1 MNDEQFSK
9 QFQAN
14 YDRVINYMG
23 HGSNQHLAMSL
34 ASKYTINKKQFSGVM
49 LRKVMEIINEEKSF
63 SLQLESALSYKLASY
78 LMEEK
83 DIHIAI
89 KQINNHDSLLADVK
103 FKQSS
108 FRILGA
114 LFLQEDSLEHAR
126 RAKSLFEEMNRR
138 QPFLTSKEDIPY
150 VVVQTSV
157 QEDSIGQRAETI
169 QRYYLELKKHQFIIG
184 NHLQALSQIMTIYS
198 TEYNALLVQYTVQ
211 LRKELN
217 KQNIKVK
224 RVHYPFIGI
233 LALAATD
240 DFKIEEI
247 CILYQQLIEQKA
259 FRYAKEYA
267 LIIAIQKIVND
278 LLNVQNL
285 VDLTPLTRLSQMSEI
300 AEFVLEFTSLIP
312 SGVSDIIDFLN

>member
-14 YDRVINYMG
+14 YDRVINYIG
-23 HGSNQHLAMSL
+23 QGNDQHLVMSL

-49 LRKVMEIINEEKSF
+49 LRKVMEIIDEEKSF
-63 SLQLESALSYKLASY
+63 SLQLESAMSYKLASY

-83 DIHIAI
+83 DIHTAI
-89 KQINNHDSLLADVK
+89 KQINYHDSLLADVK
-103 FKQSS
+103 FKQSP

-114 LFLQEDSLEHAR
+114 LFLQEDSFEHAK
-126 RAKSLFEEMNRR
+126 RAKNLFDEMNRK

-150 VVVQTSV
+150 VVVQTSI

-169 QRYYLELKKHQFIIG
+169 QRYYLELKKHQFTIG
-184 NHLQALSQIMTIYS
+184 NHLQGLSQIMTIYS
-198 TEYNALLVQYTVQ
+198 TDYNELLVQYIIQ
-211 LRKELN
+211 LRKELI

-240 DFKIEEI
+240 NLKIGEI
-247 CILYQQLIEQKA
+247 CILYQQLMEQKA

-267 LIIAIQKIVND
+267 LIVAIQKVVND
-278 LLNVQNL
+278 LLNIQNL

-300 AEFVLEFTSLIP
+300 AEFVLEFTGLIP
-312 SGVSDIIDFLN
+312 SGVSDVLDFFN

>member
-23 HGSNQHLAMSL
+23 QGSDQHLVMSL
-34 ASKYTINKKQFSGVM
+34 ASKYTINKKQFSGVF
-49 LRKVMEIINEEKSF
+49 LRKVMEIIDEEKSF
-63 SLQLESALSYKLASY
+63 SLQLESAMSYKLAAY

-83 DIHIAI
+83 DLHTAI
-89 KQINNHDSLLADVK
+89 KQINYHDSLLADVK
-103 FKQSS
+103 FKQSP

-114 LFLQEDSLEHAR
+114 LFLQGDSFEHAK
-126 RAKSLFEEMNRR
+126 RAKNLFDEMNHL

-150 VVVQTSV
+150 VVLQTSV
-157 QEDSIGQRAETI
+157 QEDSMGQRAETI
-169 QRYYLELKKHQFIIG
+169 QRYYLELKKHQFTIG

-198 TEYNALLVQYTVQ
+198 TDYNELLVQYTIQ
-211 LRKELN
+211 LRKELI

-224 RVHYPFIGI
+224 RMHYPFIGI

-240 DFKIEEI
+240 DFKIREI
-247 CILYQQLIEQKA
+247 CILYQQLMEQKA

-267 LIIAIQKIVND
+267 LIVAIQKIVND

-285 VDLTPLTRLSQMSEI
+285 IDLTPLIRLSQMSEI
-300 AEFVLEFTSLIP
+300 AEFVLEFTGLIP
-312 SGVSDIIDFLN
+312 SGVSDIIDFFN